1 MGKNLNARPGTGSPV
16 PTSPRSKTP
25 RGDLIYFH
33 EPPESPGE
41 IRRSEGKTQRPL
53 RFKVRLL
60 LDSPRALAWI
70 STLACFAFHR
80 RFATPI
86 GSHLTLVAANKIRLN
101 SCWESA
107 FSLDLELSGD
117 GHCGRNT
124 GVHPTSPGATPPGG
138 PGQASI
144 CVAMGRPHARGR
156 DGRRPGCGRVGRGCL
171 AERERARAGRLAAAR
186 PAPIY

>member
-1 MGKNLNARPGTGSPV
+1 MSGFEVITE
-16 PTSPRSKTP
+16 
-25 RGDLIYFH
+25 D
-33 EPPESPGE
+33 
-41 IRRSEGKTQRPL
+41 
-53 RFKVRLL
+53 
-60 LDSPRALAWI
+60 
-70 STLACFAFHR
+70 R

-156 DGRRPGCGRVGRGCL
+156 NARKAWLSTSGS
-171 AERERARAGRLAAAR
+171 RAPDLLPR
-186 PAPIY
+186 